1 MKEELGLS
9 DLIDGSEE
17 VFKEFC
23 QDKDLGYLNSF
34 HNLITQTYNEVQK
47 LKDELVSKM
56 KNKEIQ
62 VTEDNKNILKGL
74 YDKLLRV
81 ETRVFILRDL
91 IKERALN

>member
-1 MKEELGLS
+1 M
-9 DLIDGSEE
+9 
-17 VFKEFC
+17 
-23 QDKDLGYLNSF
+23 
-34 HNLITQTYNEVQK
+34 TQTYNEVQK

-62 VTEDNKNILKGL
+62 VTEDSKNILKGL